1 MRTEMFFAAALL
13 LASPALAQQGP
24 CGPVD
29 VVLKSL
35 HDEAKEVPAGVG
47 RDVRGVMA
55 MMTPSPDGSYS
66 MLVIRPDGIACVL
79 STGEGWTPVEGKPP
93 GRGA

>member
-47 RDVRGVMA
+47 RDVRGA
-55 MMTPSPDGSYS
+55 
-66 MLVIRPDGIACVL
+66 LWR
-79 STGEGWTPVEGKPP
+79 
-93 GRGA
+93 